1 MRIGAGSGALFVDAH
16 GHFIVA
22 RLFRCMR
29 HTVIPVT
36 SIVERL
42 IRNSVV
48 VVFATV
54 RIHQATQETLV
65 SP

>member
-22 RLFRCMR
+22 RLFRGMR
-29 HTVIPVT
+29 RTVIPVT
-36 SIVERL
+36 SITERL
-42 IRNSVV
+42 IQNSVV
-48 VVFATV
+48 AAFAIV
-54 RIHQATQETLV
+54 RIHQATQETPV